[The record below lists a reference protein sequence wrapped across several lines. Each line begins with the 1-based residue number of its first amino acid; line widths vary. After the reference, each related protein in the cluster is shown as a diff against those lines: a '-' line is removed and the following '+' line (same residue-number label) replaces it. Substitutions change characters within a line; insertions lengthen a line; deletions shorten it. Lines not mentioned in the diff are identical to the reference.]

1 MIRHMVVDCDR
12 RGACMPAVRIDEN
25 ATATST
31 GQEETAATASIPFFA
46 AATAISHERPALH
59 VVDGQPDDDGGG
71 VACLFNTRR
80 PETTL
85 QSGADASAA
94 GASTAN
100 SVISRCVVYQLLT
113 RSRQRRRCFVAMVIH
128 RV

>member
-1 MIRHMVVDCDR
+1 
-12 RGACMPAVRIDEN
+12 MPAVRIDEN

-71 VACLFNTRR
+71 GVACLFNTRR

-85 QSGADASAA
+85 QSGAAASAA